1 MPNIF
6 LSPSVQEYNE
16 YLNGGSEEY
25 YMNLIADAME
35 PYLNINDI
43 NFTRNNTEEP
53 VSQAIKDSNSGN
65 YDLHLSIHSNAAPEN
80 LKGKLSGVDIYY
92 SPVSYL
98 GKMFAE
104 MLAENYKTIYYDP
117 DKVRIV
123 PTTSLGEIRRTTA
136 PAVLIET
143 AYHDNPE
150 DEEWIKNNIDNIARV
165 LAMPV
170 TAFFNLPFVDPIE
183 HDYEIEVD
191 VIE

>member
-1 MPNIF
+1 M
-6 LSPSVQEYNE
+6 
-16 YLNGGSEEY
+16 
-25 YMNLIADAME
+25 
-35 PYLNINDI
+35 
-43 NFTRNNTEEP
+43 
-53 VSQAIKDSNSGN
+53 
-65 YDLHLSIHSNAAPEN
+65 HLSIHSNASPEN

-104 MLAENYKTIYYDP
+104 MLAENYKSIYYEP

-150 DEEWIKNNIDNIARV
+150 DEEWIKNNIDSIARV
-165 LAMPV
+165 LAMTV
-170 TAFFNLPFVDPIE
+170 TDFFNLPFVEPIRK
-183 HDYEIEVD
+183 DYEIEVD
-191 VIE
+191 MIE